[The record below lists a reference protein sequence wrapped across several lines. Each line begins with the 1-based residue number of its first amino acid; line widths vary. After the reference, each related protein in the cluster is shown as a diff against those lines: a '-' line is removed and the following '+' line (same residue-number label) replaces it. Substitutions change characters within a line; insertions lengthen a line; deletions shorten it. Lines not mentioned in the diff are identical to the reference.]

1 MLPSI
6 FRKPSGV
13 LRNLMISLVVGT
25 ILNIVNYWDVL
36 HSGLFALPLPKVAI
50 NYIVPFIVATV
61 AGLKKSA

>member
-36 HSGLFALPLPKVAI
+36 HSGLLALPLPKVAI

-61 AGLKKSA
+61 AGLKKST